1 MNTKSVQV
9 VMSTYNG
16 EKYLKEQIDSILSQ
30 EGVDV
35 RLYIRDDGSSDRTTD
50 ILASYQEHKNVKIE
64 KGNNL
69 GFAKSFLTALDE
81 CDEADYY
88 AFSDQDDVWEKDK
101 LSTAIEILEEES
113 QSTPLLYC
121 SALQRVDENLNPLH
135 VQSYHGLRINLPSML
150 TRGRLA
156 GCTFVFNNTL
166 RNLVKNAM
174 KYILNKDAKRYFL
187 AVLIAFLFHKSAL
200 FFVPVYFLQYLK
212 FDFKKAITIVGLT
225 VLSGSGLFAILKF
238 IIKYTPYA
246 FYFTLNSVELNEI
259 VASQSSIL
267 FFGVSTIIG
276 YYYYSKEKEID
287 TKTQLLYNMQIIS
300 LSIALM
306 TAFVPLINR
315 VLYYGM
321 AYELLYLP
329 NMLKLIN
336 NRREKMLVK
345 VFLILMYGG
354 ITAYGMINSGWY
366 TCIPYNFYFDYR

>member
-1 MNTKSVQV
+1 M
-9 VMSTYNG
+9 
-16 EKYLKEQIDSILSQ
+16 
-30 EGVDV
+30 
-35 RLYIRDDGSSDRTTD
+35 
-50 ILASYQEHKNVKIE
+50 
-64 KGNNL
+64 
-69 GFAKSFLTALDE
+69 
-81 CDEADYY
+81 
-88 AFSDQDDVWEKDK
+88 
-101 LSTAIEILEEES
+101 
-113 QSTPLLYC
+113 
-121 SALQRVDENLNPLH
+121 
-135 VQSYHGLRINLPSML
+135 
-150 TRGRLA
+150 
-156 GCTFVFNNTL
+156 
-166 RNLVKNAM
+166 
-174 KYILNKDAKRYFL
+174 
-187 AVLIAFLFHKSAL
+187 
-200 FFVPVYFLQYLK
+200 YFLQYLK

-238 IIKYTPYA
+238 VIKYTPYA
-246 FYFTLNSVELNEI
+246 FYFTLNSAELNEI

>member
-166 RNLVKNAM
+166 RNLVKN
-174 KYILNKDAKRYFL
+174 
-187 AVLIAFLFHKSAL
+187 
-200 FFVPVYFLQYLK
+200 
-212 FDFKKAITIVGLT
+212 
-225 VLSGSGLFAILKF
+225 
-238 IIKYTPYA
+238 TPYA

>member
-166 RNLVKNAM
+166 RNLVKNAD
-174 KYILNKDAKRYFL
+174 Y
-187 AVLIAFLFHKSAL
+187 LIKHSINDRICT
-200 FFVPVYFLQYLK
+200 
-212 FDFKKAITIVGLT
+212 FD
-225 VLSGSGLFAILKF
+225 
-238 IIKYTPYA
+238 
-246 FYFTLNSVELNEI
+246 
-259 VASQSSIL
+259 
-267 FFGVSTIIG
+267 
-276 YYYYSKEKEID
+276 
-287 TKTQLLYNMQIIS
+287 
-300 LSIALM
+300 
-306 TAFVPLINR
+306 
-315 VLYYGM
+315 
-321 AYELLYLP
+321 
-329 NMLKLIN
+329 
-336 NRREKMLVK
+336 
-345 VFLILMYGG
+345 
-354 ITAYGMINSGWY
+354 
-366 TCIPYNFYFDYR
+366 